1 MCTNLKGGQ
10 TSGYL
15 KRGMQETCQVARCEK
30 NSGRSLHSGEH
41 SVDVEENSLCEW
53 VSNASAADSD
63 RAYGTAQCSSF
74 SVTPSALVVGERA
87 FKISDP
93 VGELD
98 LRGSGDPEVDNVLDF
113 IHRRTFLEASIM
125 FEAHVLHLLRRYLGE
140 YVRGLSVEA
149 LKISVWKGDVVL
161 KDLQLK
167 AEALNALKL
176 PITVKAGFLGSV
188 TLKVPW
194 NRLGKEP
201 VIVLLD
207 RIFVL
212 AEPLQDEHSSKREDK
227 ESWLESKRRRI
238 EEKELAYLEAKD
250 KKTPTP
256 DDAPETSTW
265 LGSLIATIVG
275 NLKISI
281 TNLHI
286 RYEDTLSNQGHPF
299 CSGVTLAKLAAVTVD
314 ETGNETF
321 VTSGALERLR
331 KKLELERLAVYHDS
345 NSSPW
350 KPEKEWEELTPTE
363 WSEIFEAGI
372 SSDVPADVE
381 SSRWASDRKFLL
393 HPVDGSMRYH
403 RRGKRESRE
412 PHIPFQKASLR
423 LDQVSATVSE
433 SQYCDGMK
441 LLEGVSR
448 YRTRMQFSHL
458 RPKLPVSEDAQAWW
472 LYACQAVLQQQSKM
486 WYRLSWKKLVD
497 VCERRRKYVRLYA
510 AYLQQ
515 SPRVDN
521 EEIRLMDKE
530 LDSEVVVLWR
540 LLAHAKVESAK
551 SKAEAAVQRE
561 RVKKN
566 SWWSFGWGGVD
577 GNRSSNNAGMK
588 GEAESAVPGQLT
600 KEEWNKINE
609 LLSYKPDEDLSLSRP
624 EAPNM
629 LQTALEVSV
638 GRSAASLLDK
648 EGTEILCG
656 TFENLQISLMRYP
669 KTEKCDVQLKYY
681 GLSAPEGRLIESVS
695 REGRDHALT
704 TTFVLS
710 PIEEPLEWKLS
721 AAMSPCHVTIW
732 RTSFDRFLKFL
743 KSSQE
748 LSPGVALETAAVL
761 QSKLEEVTRRAQE
774 QLQLVLE
781 ERRRF
786 HVHLDLDAPKIA
798 IPAEALESGGE
809 GTQLL
814 LDLGHFTLET
824 ALEEDHDIERPGLYS
839 RFYISGSDISA
850 FLVDGPFDW
859 SELPPANNT
868 VSLMQGLESPESA
881 DSHLKPGRLIL
892 PVLDRCGM
900 SVVLDQIQVQHPS
913 FPSTRLQIK
922 VPHLGL
928 HFSPGRYRRM
938 LLLLRAIE
946 GTDQVSE
953 GAEGPTAVAFT
964 ASHSADFSGEAC
976 ILLWGGIGHTVAEW
990 QPCWVVLSGSYLYI
1004 LESEN
1009 AQSYQRCTS
1018 VVGKQALEVPRT
1030 SIGGYD
1036 YVVGIFHR
1044 GVDVGKGIESSHAVL
1059 LQLKTKELQA
1069 AWLKQLTRATY
1080 KASVPVSLLLPLA
1093 LTEDGSDDTEVDSV
1107 DLHKQPHLLVMG
1119 SLDELQLSVY
1129 GSSHRA
1135 AFSGRQ
1141 SAGDETLIMRMEATG
1156 GKVDLLQRQYDMLI
1170 RTKLHSLKIEDELQG
1185 HVGPSCRYIARSVI
1199 SVNNSD
1205 TLDATEKQISW
1216 SPESLPPLNLTVDE
1230 DDDDDFDDALPD
1242 FGSPHS
1248 SISAPQSPSSSFRFA
1263 TSAKLEASSSEKSL
1277 PHWGLDQLSA
1287 IKAEQLLDEIF
1298 NEHEEV
1304 EVSDFVNVRLII
1316 RHKESVD
1323 YDGTDTQMSIRMAT
1337 LDFFCNRP
1345 TVVAIIDFG
1354 SELNEVMDMD
1364 SAASKNADSL
1374 SPVSSGE
1381 DVAVVTVE
1389 TLERNIVKGLLGR
1402 GKSRV
1407 IFRLRM
1413 DMESARIYLNKEDG
1427 SQLAMLAQE
1436 KFMMDLKVYPGSFT
1450 IASTLGNWRVCD
1462 TLLGPDHRWG
1472 WLFDIRDPGCRSLVE
1487 LEFHSFS
1494 KDDDDFQGYD
1504 YSLTGK
1510 FSAVRIVF
1518 LYRFIQEIQAY
1529 FYALA
1534 TPQVQQVI
1542 TVVDKVGGIE
1552 KLIQQSDIEG
1562 GPAIK
1567 LNLSFDTPI
1576 IIMPRNSGS
1585 HEFMHM
1591 DLGHLE
1597 VFNTFHWHGG
1607 DKSEPS
1613 AVHIDVLSA
1622 EITDINMVVGIDGE
1636 PGKPMIDEASR
1647 IHVTVRRPLRDLFKK
1662 VPELQVDVQVDILC
1676 GVMSDKEYLVIIDCA
1691 SANVSEP
1698 PNLPPTFR
1706 EDTGESWAGNQEFM
1720 NLEPAQ
1726 EVDEPTQPSNNG
1738 GQGVSS
1744 WTKSR
1749 WNVDIRQV
1757 ELELYNGVEREFPLA
1772 RLEIQNFW
1780 LSYCT
1785 TTAQEMDIYVTLPR
1799 LSVVDLRADTKPE
1812 MRLMLGSVSDVDRL
1826 SASDVRVTGIGGEG
1840 SRSMQSENSTSPE
1853 LTMLVMDMRYKR
1865 DSQTVVIRVQRP
1877 RLLVVVDFLLAVGE
1891 FFVPSLASITGRD
1904 EAMDVSNDP
1913 VILHDY
1919 IRLNDS
1925 TYTQVEDTVVLSAE
1939 RQLVADAHDV
1949 DEFLYDGDGKTLF
1962 LDVSEDIRSYPG
1974 VDQDP
1979 LIFVGRFK
1987 HLRFKNIRIK
1997 NGFWLSKCVYLSSDS
2012 SYSAALE
2019 DGVILEGS
2027 EDSLEIMA
2035 SPTAISRGKS
2045 LRISASQNA
2054 SEDSNF
2060 VLDVQ
2065 AVSPELTF
2073 YDSTKW
2079 PPGSLAQRER
2089 LLRAKLS
2096 FNVMYASKGSDK
2108 WIKGN
2113 VKSLTIEGGSGIVVV
2128 DPLDLS
2134 AEYAHRPEKTSLL
2147 VTSSDISTR
2156 LSYNVI
2162 SLVLRI
2168 HQDAMSTFY
2177 FRDAYPVLPCTHFD
2191 RIWVTNSGINS
2202 SQQITIWRP
2211 RAPAGY
2217 AILSDCAV
2225 SGISPPSQAVMAVSK
2240 SYRRVKKPLGFELLW
2255 STHSE
2260 VELGTEESSL
2270 QDSSS
2275 DNTDTWSVWLPI
2287 APPGYSAVGCAVE
2300 RGATPPVL
2308 SIVHCIRSDLVTSG
2322 SITDCIYSLAPGNR
2336 EDHKTGCS
2344 FWRVENAVGSFY
2356 AHSSVDPPPKSF
2368 VSDLREVL
2376 RYGLDSG
2383 GSETV
2388 KTETPAPV
2396 DSSSSKRRLEKR
2408 PSSSRLDSFSDSPS
2422 KSGRSCITTAHFE
2435 RMWWDKGSKTRRIV
2449 SIWRPIPPP
2458 GYAIIGDCLV
2468 EGLEP
2473 PTFGITLREGNSG
2486 SLARPVKYLQRMHTS
2501 GKGFE
2506 DVYIWFPVAPTGY
2519 VAMGCIATKS
2529 RTMPSTDLIRCVRT
2543 DNVMQIN
2550 FSKKPLWSL
2559 STEKGATS
2567 VWNLGANR
2575 GGYSCSLWKVE
2586 NQANTFIARPD
2597 LRRPPGRMAYSL
2609 SEIGKRRL
2617 RDNLV
2622 AEVQTGRLS
2631 ATVYD
2636 DLSGMMTPVMDMT
2649 VTGIN
2654 LAANGRAES
2663 FNVVVVAAFAAS
2675 TFNMRLEAW
2684 EPLIEPFDGVI
2695 KYESHGATTEAALKI
2710 GKRFRIS
2717 AANVVNVNVTS
2728 AAVDTL
2734 VGAVL
2739 AWRKQAEFEEKAR
2752 MVMQVDER
2760 ADDDMDNSI
2769 LSSAL
2774 EEEDL
2779 EKVIVENSLGSEL
2792 YLRTFKENFQKVT
2805 VLSDGDTSFVRL
2817 PPPKFPD
2824 KFMTGSD
2831 TRPIRHYVLV
2841 HVAEAKDLVV
2851 NDDGNGQEYLCA
2863 LRVAAARPSTEAQKA
2878 PPQSA
2883 RSRCV
2888 RPSSLTQGTN
2898 TLLATVKWNEMF
2910 LFEVSKQGSAS
2921 LEVVVTNMAA
2931 KAGKGQ
2937 AIGAV
2942 SIPIED
2948 NSASR
2953 DNLSSLWD
2961 IVKQSVVRRS
2971 SMPDVY
2977 VKTFTLH
2984 PRKRDTSSAAAMPS
2998 SGSISVSLFFFTS
3011 ASNQLASEEGGSGFQ
3026 KEEVLGSD
3034 IGLWLSAN
3042 PEGPWTGLRSVLT
3055 LGTVPR
3061 QIGDQHLAVEVTMQ
3075 QGLKHVKVRSL
3086 VMVVNKTD
3094 IDLSVCI
3101 CPLSL
3106 LNTPDGGRSAADE
3119 PDTVTEEIFE
3129 NQRFQPLA
3137 GWGSKW
3143 PGHLM
3148 PTDPGRWSSRDYSAS
3163 SQEFSELRLPPGW
3176 IWTSQWA
3183 LDKSGF
3189 VDLDGWFY
3197 GADFQSLKALPTSP
3211 KSSKKSTFD
3220 FARRR
3225 RWLRT
3230 RQRVPESTFVR
3241 TRHVI
3246 SMVQPGESISV
3257 PWSSVDAKTDFC
3269 VQVRPH
3275 SDPVQYSWGRALV
3288 DASPSN
3294 NGRSS
3299 EEGSQSGSRTGTR
3312 LTSNG
3317 VPVSSFL
3324 LNQLEKTEE
3333 LLLCLPASGSGSK
3346 GLCWLNMEADANILC
3361 TELNVPVYDWRLS
3374 VNAPLKLENRLP
3386 CKAEFIIWEKSR
3398 EGNLVR
3404 RHQDVINAGASV
3416 YLHFVDVRRAVFLTW
3431 LAQGGWKPEKDV
3443 VLISDPSAESLPSGF
3458 FIVHQQNG
3466 RKLRVSL
3473 ENDFG
3478 STAGSAKIVRLFVPY
3493 WLCNDANLPLNY
3505 RLVEIEPSGGG
3516 SGDTS
3521 WLTRAAKAAKQAAR
3535 RPARAGEVS
3544 KSHLHKVVQS
3554 IELLEQLSGVP
3565 VMLSLQAQSDR
3576 IGGLSLANNSEG
3588 GRLSPRLGLS
3598 VTVGSNTRCDSAL
3611 SFRDFEENMEWV
3623 DFKAVDGTGAYYKL
3637 SAFLDM
3643 SSDRTKVVHLQPHT
3657 VFVNRLGQTLR
3668 LRQADTEREE
3678 VIYPNDAARTILW
3691 QSTSEPELLSV
3702 SLDGYKCSQTFSI
3715 ESEGIMRIILQG
3727 EGRNPF
3733 VLQIEVR
3740 SGVKGSRLLV
3750 IFRRASLIGAY
3761 RIENRSEVLPFR
3773 YRQADGS
3780 ADSWQLLQPGFA
3792 ASFAWEDLQRERLLE
3807 LLVDGADQ
3815 LTARKVCIDEVAEIQ
3830 PMPTRGVPVAAL
3842 TVRVSKE
3849 GSLKVV
3855 RISDWKPSDL
3865 DLSIIPSSAA
3875 GSSPKVLEPS
3885 PAVSGSENQF
3895 HAFLEVAELGISVV
3909 DHTPEELLYITMQN
3923 LILSYA
3929 TGLGSGTNRYKFR
3942 VDGLQIDNQLPLT
3955 PMPVLFSPQ
3964 DSGNRPEFL
3973 LKLTATTKDEG
3984 LPDRYSFPYIGIQGP
3999 SIPAVAFL
4007 VRIPEPII
4015 WRLHE
4020 MFKQWN
4026 LQRLT
4031 TSQTTDVAIDPN
4043 IRIGLLHT
4051 TEIRFKVTLAMSPT
4065 QRPRGMLGFWSTL
4078 MTSLGNTDEM
4088 PIRITPRVHE
4098 EMTMRQS
4105 ALFAAAIS
4113 SIRNDVLS
4121 QPFALLSGVD
4131 ILGNASTAFGHMSKG
4146 VAALSMDKK
4155 FIRSRQ
4161 KQDSKATVE
4170 DIGDGLREGG
4180 EALAKGFFRGVT
4192 GILTKPLEGAR
4203 SSGVEGFVQGV
4214 GKGVIGAAIQPMSG
4228 MLDFLSRT
4236 TEGANATRMKL
4247 TAAITFEEVLVRRR
4261 LPRVIGGD
4269 NVLRPY
4275 DEYKARGQV
4284 LMQLAERGAI
4294 FGPIDLF
4301 KVRGKFA
4308 MSDAYEDHFNLPKGR
4323 TLMIT
4328 HRRII
4333 MLQHPTGV
4341 IVQKRADLLKDPC
4354 TVTWDVTWDDFM
4366 TMELAHGKEEPLS
4379 LPPSRLIIHLRN
4391 WSQDT
4396 RLFDSKEIARI
4407 VKCHPGTKQA
4417 VEIRLA
4423 IQKAYDAYGP
4433 NRASSSQGGLSR
4445 RPSVKKPY
4453 AAAGAGAASG
4463 AALGLL
4469 AGPAAPIAVPVMA
4482 TFGALI
4488 GGAGS
4493 AMLESESELPPAEN
4507 IRSARGSVGDSSLR
4521 SDSTGRVQVGK
4532 FINEFE
4538 LMWWD
4543 KGAPWSKKFQVSI
4556 WRPVPPAGFI
4566 SVGDVVQRCYDPP
4579 DSAMVYKDEHDGK
4592 FAMPDGFDLV
4602 WRDTESGAREPVTI
4616 WRPRAPTG
4624 YTVIGCV
4631 VVPDY
4636 CEPDREVLRCVRK
4649 DCVGNVPLGQVPL
4662 WRDYNG
4668 SALWHCS
4675 LWQVQNDAHTFLA
4688 RRDHQPPPPNLAYT
4702 VLP

>member
-1 MCTNLKGGQ
+1 MMAWTG
-10 TSGYL
+10 S
-15 KRGMQETCQVARCEK
+15 A
-30 NSGRSLHSGEH
+30 
-41 SVDVEENSLCEW
+41 SVSVTEPAVCLCK
-53 VSNASAADSD
+53 
-63 RAYGTAQCSSF
+63 SF
-74 SVTPSALVVGERA
+74 SVTPSSLLVGVR
-87 FKISDP
+87 DP
-93 VGELD
+93 LGELD
-98 LRGSGDPEVDNVLDF
+98 SRGSVDPEVDNAQQ
-113 IHRRTFLEASIM
+113 FLGASIM

-227 ESWLESKRRRI
+227 ESWVDSKRRRI

-250 KKTPTP
+250 KKSPTP

-286 RYEDTLSNQGHPF
+286 RYEDTVSNQGHPF

-331 KKLELERLAVYHDS
+331 KRLELERLAVYHDS

-350 KPEKEWEELTPTE
+350 KPEKEWEDLTPSE

-372 SSDVPADVE
+372 SVDVPADGG
-381 SSRWASDRKFLL
+381 SSKWASGRRFLL

-412 PHIPFQKASLR
+412 PHSPFQKASLR
-423 LDQVSATVSE
+423 LDQVLAAVSE

-448 YRTRMQFSHL
+448 YRTRIQFSHL
-458 RPKLPVSEDAQAWW
+458 RPKVSVSEDPQAWW
-472 LYACQAVLQQQSKM
+472 LYSCQAVLQQQSKM

-521 EEIRLMDKE
+521 EEIKLMDKE
-530 LDSEVVVLWR
+530 LDSEVVLLWR

-551 SKAEAAVQRE
+551 SKAEAAVRRE
-561 RVKKN
+561 RVKK
-566 SWWSFGWGGVD
+566 SAWWSFGWGGVD
-577 GNRSSNNAGMK
+577 ADRSSNNAGLK
-588 GEAESAVPGQLT
+588 GEAETAVPGQLT
-600 KEEWNKINE
+600 KEEWNQINE
-609 LLSYKPDEDLSLSRP
+609 LLSYNPDEDLSLSRP

-629 LQTALEVSV
+629 LQTALEVTV
-638 GRSAASLLDK
+638 GRGAASLLDK

-656 TFENLQISLMRYP
+656 TFEDLQVSLMRYP
-669 KTEKCDVQLKYY
+669 KTEQCDVKLKYY

-704 TTFVLS
+704 TTFVYS
-710 PIEEPLEWKLS
+710 PMEEPLDWKLS

-732 RTSFDRFLKFL
+732 RTSFDRFIKFL

-781 ERRRF
+781 ERNRF

-798 IPAEALESGGE
+798 IPAEALESGEE

-824 ALEEDHDIERPGLYS
+824 ATVNTLQYDSGLFYAVLSISYPVSLNIIGLIRVLILTQEEDHDMERTGLYS

-850 FLVDGPFDW
+850 FLVDGAVDW
-859 SELPPANNT
+859 SELPPAQYT
-868 VSLMQGLESPESA
+868 ASPVKGLESAESPEIL
-881 DSHLKPGRLIL
+881 LKSGRLIL

-900 SVVLDQIQVQHPS
+900 SVVLDQIQVHHPS

-938 LLLLRAIE
+938 LLLLRALE
-946 GTDQVSE
+946 GVDRGSE
-953 GAEGPTAVAFT
+953 GAEGPTKPEAFT
-964 ASHSADFSGEAC
+964 ASHSSDFSGEAR

-1009 AQSYQRCTS
+1009 AQTYQRCTS
-1018 VVGKQALEVPRT
+1018 IVGKQALEVPPA
-1030 SIGGYD
+1030 SMGD
-1036 YVVGIFHR
+1036 CQYVVGIFHR
-1044 GVDVGKGIESSHAVL
+1044 GVDLRKGIESSHAVL
-1059 LQLKTKELQA
+1059 LQLKTKDLQA

-1080 KASVPVSLLLPLA
+1080 RASVPVSLLLPLE
-1093 LTEDGSDDTEVDSV
+1093 LGENGSDDTEVDSV
-1107 DLHKQPHLLVMG
+1107 DLHKQPHLFVMG
-1119 SLDELQLSVY
+1119 SLDELQLSLY
-1129 GSSHRA
+1129 GSSHRPA
-1135 AFSGRQ
+1135 LSGRQ
-1141 SAGDETLIMRMEATG
+1141 SAGEETLILRMEATG

-1170 RTKLHSLKIEDELQG
+1170 GVKLHSLKIEDELQG

-1199 SVNNSD
+1199 SLNNLD
-1205 TLDATEKQISW
+1205 TIDATEKQVSGI
-1216 SPESLPPLNLTVDE
+1216 PESLPTLNLSVDD

-1248 SISAPQSPSSSFRFA
+1248 SFSAAQSPSGSFRGS
-1263 TSAKLEASSSEKSL
+1263 SAKLEPSSSEKSL
-1277 PHWGLDQLSA
+1277 PHWGLNPSSA
-1287 IKAEQLLDEIF
+1287 MEAEKLLDEIF

-1304 EVSDFVNVRLII
+1304 EVSDFVNLRLII

-1364 SAASKNADSL
+1364 AAATKNADSL
-1374 SPVSSGE
+1374 SPISSGD
-1381 DVAVVTVE
+1381 DVAVETVE
-1389 TLERNIVKGLLGR
+1389 MLERHIVKGLLGR

-1407 IFRLRM
+1407 IFHLRM
-1413 DMESARIYLNKEDG
+1413 NMESARIYLNKEDG

-1450 IASTLGNWRVCD
+1450 ISSTLGNWRVCD

-1494 KDDDDFQGYD
+1494 KDDDDFQGHD

-1529 FYALA
+1529 FFALA
-1534 TPQVQQVI
+1534 TPHVQQVI

-1567 LNLSFDTPI
+1567 LDLSFDTPI
-1576 IIMPRNSGS
+1576 IIMPRNSES

-1662 VPELQVDVQVDILC
+1662 VPELQVDVQVDMLC

-1691 SANVSEP
+1691 STNVSEP

-1706 EDTGESWAGNQEFM
+1706 EDTGESWAGHQEFM
-1720 NLEPAQ
+1720 HLEPAQ
-1726 EVDEPTQPSNNG
+1726 EADEPTQPSNNG
-1738 GQGVSS
+1738 GQGVLT

-1812 MRLMLGSVSDVDRL
+1812 MRLMLGSMSDVDRL
-1826 SASDVRVTGIGGEG
+1826 SASDVRVTDIGGDG
-1840 SRSMQSENSTSPE
+1840 SRSMQSQNPESPE

-1919 IRLNDS
+1919 IRLTDRF
-1925 TYTQVEDTVVLSAE
+1925 YTQVEDTVVLSAE

-1949 DEFLYDGDGKTLF
+1949 DEFVYDGDGKTLF
-1962 LDVSEDIRSYPG
+1962 LDISEDIRSSSG

-1987 HLRFKNIRIK
+1987 HLRFTNIRIK
-1997 NGFWLSKCVYLSSDS
+1997 NGFWLSKCVHLSSDS

-2027 EDSLEIMA
+2027 EDSLEIMS
-2035 SPTAISRGKS
+2035 SPTAVSRGKS
-2045 LRISASQNA
+2045 LRLSTSQSASV
-2054 SEDSNF
+2054 DSNF

-2065 AVSPELTF
+2065 AVCPELTF

-2079 PPGSLAQRER
+2079 PAGSLAQRER

-2096 FNVMYASKGSDK
+2096 FNVMYASKGREK

-2113 VKSLTIEGGSGIVVV
+2113 VKSLMVEGGSGIVVV

-2134 AEYAHRPEKTSLL
+2134 AEYTCKPEKTSIL
-2147 VTSSDISTR
+2147 VTSSEISTR

-2191 RIWVTNSGINS
+2191 RIWVTSSGIKS
-2202 SQQITIWRP
+2202 SQQVTIWRP
-2211 RAPAGY
+2211 RAPQGY

-2240 SYRRVKKPLGFELLW
+2240 AYRRVKKPVGFELLW

-2260 VELGTEESSL
+2260 AGVGTEERSHQESSANG
-2270 QDSSS
+2270 S
-2275 DNTDTWSVWLPI
+2275 NTWSVWLPI
-2287 APPGYSAVGCAVE
+2287 APPGYSAIGCVVE
-2300 RGATPPVL
+2300 RGTSPPLVN
-2308 SIVHCIRSDLVTSG
+2308 IVHCIRSDLITSG
-2322 SITDCIYSLAPGNR
+2322 SISDCIYYVPPEKR

-2344 FWRVENAVGSFY
+2344 IWRVENAVGSFY
-2356 AHSSVDPPPKSF
+2356 AYSAVEPPPKSF
-2368 VSDLREVL
+2368 VCDLREVL

-2383 GSETV
+2383 GNEAE
-2388 KTETPAPV
+2388 K
-2396 DSSSSKRRLEKR
+2396 SSSDTAAQLDSVSSRRKLEKR
-2408 PSSSRLDSFSDSPS
+2408 PSSSRLDSFSDSLS
-2422 KSGRSCITTAHFE
+2422 KTHRNCITTAHFE
-2435 RMWWDKGSKTRRIV
+2435 RMWWDKGSKTRRVV
-2449 SIWRPIPPP
+2449 SIWRPIPPS

-2473 PTFGITLREGNSG
+2473 PAFGIVLREDNSG
-2486 SLARPVKYLQRMHTS
+2486 TLARPLKYLQRMHTS

-2519 VAMGCIATKS
+2519 VAMGCITTKS
-2529 RTMPSTDLIRCVRT
+2529 RAMPPTDLMRCVRT
-2543 DNVMQIN
+2543 DSVTQIN
-2550 FSKKPLWSL
+2550 FSKRPFWGL

-2567 VWNLGANR
+2567 VWNLGGSR

-2609 SEIGKRRL
+2609 AEIGKRRL

-2622 AEVQTGRLS
+2622 AEIKTGRLS

-2636 DLSGMMTPVMDMT
+2636 DLSGLMTPVMDMT
-2649 VTGIN
+2649 ITGIN
-2654 LAANGRAES
+2654 LAANGRAEA

-2675 TFNMRLEAW
+2675 TFNVRLEAW

-2695 KYESHGATTEAALKI
+2695 KYESHGASTEASLKI

-2717 AANVVNVNVTS
+2717 AANVVNVNASS

-2752 MVMQVDER
+2752 MVMQVEER
-2760 ADDDMDNSI
+2760 ADDDKDN
-2769 LSSAL
+2769 LTLNSAL

-2779 EKVIVENSLGSEL
+2779 EKVVVDNSLGSEL

-2805 VLSDGDTSFVRL
+2805 VLSAGDTSFVRL

-2824 KFMTGSD
+2824 KFMSGSD
-2831 TRPIRHYVLV
+2831 SRPIRHYVLV
-2841 HVAEAKDLVV
+2841 HVAEAKDLIV

-2863 LRVAAARPSTEAQKA
+2863 LRVAATRQSTETQKTH
-2878 PPQSA
+2878 PQSA

-2888 RPSSLTQGTN
+2888 RPLSLTQGVN
-2898 TLLATVKWNEMF
+2898 SLLATVKWNEMF
-2910 LFEVSKQGSAS
+2910 LFEMSNQASPS

-2937 AIGAV
+2937 AVGAV
-2942 SIPIED
+2942 SIPMED
-2948 NSASR
+2948 NSGS
-2953 DNLSSLWD
+2953 NNQSSLWN
-2961 IVKQSVVRRS
+2961 IIKQSVVRPS
-2971 SMPDVY
+2971 STPNVY
-2977 VKTFTLH
+2977 EKTFTLH
-2984 PRKRDTSSAAAMPS
+2984 PRKRGTADAGELPS
-2998 SGSISVSLFFFTS
+2998 SGSISVSMFFFSS
-3011 ASNQLASEEGGSGFQ
+3011 ASNQPASGEGTSGFQ

-3042 PEGPWTGLRSVLT
+3042 SEGPWTGLRSVLT

-3061 QIGDQHLAVEVTMQ
+3061 QIGEQHLAVEVTMQ

-3094 IDLSVCI
+3094 IELSVCI

-3106 LNTPDGGRSAADE
+3106 LNTPDGGRSAGDE
-3119 PDTVTEEIFE
+3119 LDVVTEEIFE

-3148 PTDPGRWSSRDYSAS
+3148 PTDPGRWSSRDYSVS
-3163 SQEFSELRLPPGW
+3163 SQEFSDLRLPPGW
-3176 IWTSQWA
+3176 IWTSEWA

-3189 VDLDGWFY
+3189 ADPEGWFY
-3197 GADFQSLKALPTSP
+3197 GADFQSLKGLPTSP
-3211 KSSKKSTFD
+3211 KASRKSTFD

-3225 RWLRT
+3225 RYVRT
-3230 RQRVPESTFVR
+3230 RQRVPESSFVR

-3246 SMVQPGESISV
+3246 GMVRPGDSISV
-3257 PWSSVDAKTDFC
+3257 PWSSVDSKTDFC

-3275 SDPVQYSWGRALV
+3275 SDPIQYSWGRALV
-3288 DASPSN
+3288 DTNMSN
-3294 NGRSS
+3294 NARTN

-3317 VPVSSFL
+3317 VPVSAFL

-3333 LLLCLPASGSGSK
+3333 LLLCLPAPGSGSK
-3346 GLCWLNMEADANILC
+3346 GLCWLNVEADASILY
-3361 TELNVPVYDWRLS
+3361 TELNTAVYDWRLS

-3398 EGNLVR
+3398 EGNLVK
-3404 RHQDVINAGASV
+3404 RHQNVINAGASV

-3431 LAQGGWKPEKDV
+3431 LVQGGWKPEKEV

-3493 WLCNDANLPLNY
+3493 WLCNDAGLPLNY

-3516 SGDTS
+3516 AGDTS

-3535 RPARAGEVS
+3535 RPTRAGDVS

-3598 VTVGSNTRCDSAL
+3598 VTIGSNTRCNSAL

-3657 VFVNRLGQTLR
+3657 VFVNRLGQALR

-3678 VIYPNDAARTILW
+3678 FINPNEPARTLLW
-3691 QSTSEPELLSV
+3691 HSTSEPELLRV
-3702 SLDGYKCSQTFSI
+3702 CLEGYKWSQTFSI
-3715 ESEGIMRIILQG
+3715 EAEGVMRMILQG

-3740 SGVKGSRLLV
+3740 SGVKGSKLLV
-3750 IFRRASLIGAY
+3750 VFRRASLIGSY

-3807 LLVDGADQ
+3807 LLVDGADPV
-3815 LTARKVCIDEVAEIQ
+3815 TARKVCIDDIAEIQ

-3842 TVRVSKE
+3842 TVRVFKE

-3865 DLSIIPSSAA
+3865 DLSIVPTSVTGTPPRVPEPAPAA
-3875 GSSPKVLEPS
+3875 
-3885 PAVSGSENQF
+3885 SGNENQF
-3895 HAFLEVAELGISVV
+3895 HASLELAELGISVV

-3923 LILSYA
+3923 LTLSYA

-3955 PMPVLFSPQ
+3955 PMPVLFCPQ
-3964 DSGNRPEFL
+3964 DSGSRPEFL

-3999 SIPAVAFL
+3999 SIPTVAFL
-4007 VRIPEPII
+4007 IRIPEPVI

-4020 MFKQWN
+4020 MYKQWN

-4031 TSQTTDVAIDPN
+4031 TSQTTDVAIDP
-4043 IRIGLLHT
+4043 IIKIGLLHT

-4121 QPFALLSGVD
+4121 QPFSLLSGVD

-4192 GILTKPLEGAR
+4192 GILTKPLEGAKA
-4203 SSGVEGFVQGV
+4203 SGVEGFVQGV

-4366 TMELAHGKEEPLS
+4366 TMELAHGKEEPPT

-4423 IQKAYDAYGP
+4423 IQKAYDTYGP
-4433 NRASSSQGGLSR
+4433 NRATSSQGGLSR

-4507 IRSARGSVGDSSLR
+4507 IRSGRGSVGDSSLR

-4616 WRPRAPTG
+4616 WRPRAPAG
-4624 YTVIGCV
+4624 YIAIGCV

-4636 CEPDREVLRCVRK
+4636 FEPDREVLRCVRK

-4675 LWQVQNDAHTFLA
+4675 LWQVQNDARTFLA